1 MHESMTELILIR
13 HGETDWNLQH
23 RFQGQVDVPLNPRGL
38 AQAQRLVQRLQQ
50 ERLDAFACSDLTR
63 ARQTAAPAAAAW
75 QMQPE
80 SVAGLREQ
88 GFGILE
94 GLSAPEI
101 VARYPAE
108 WEQWRRYDADY
119 APPRGESLR
128 SFHLRVIA
136 AVRALAQRNPGRRL
150 AVVTHGGALDM
161 VWRAATGQ
169 SLHGARSC
177 AIPNAGLN
185 RVKVHEDHIEILDWA
200 DDAHVADLGSVSP
213 RVLGRD
219 EEPAIP
225 RQPLQAGAQ

>member
-1 MHESMTELILIR
+1 MTELILIR

-23 RFQGQVDVPLNPRGL
+23 RFQGQVDVPLNARGL
-38 AQAQRLVQRLQQ
+38 AQAQRLAQRLRH
-50 ERLDAFACSDLTR
+50 EAIDAFACSDLSR
-63 ARQTAAPAAAAW
+63 ARQTAAPAAEAW

-80 SVAGLREQ
+80 PVSGLREQ

-101 VARYPAE
+101 IERYPLE
-108 WEQWRRYDADY
+108 WAHWRRYDADY
-119 APPRGESLR
+119 APPDGESLR
-128 SFHLRVIA
+128 SFHARVID
-136 AVRALAQRNPGRRL
+136 AVCALAQRHPGRRL

-185 RVKVHEDHIEILDWA
+185 RVRVHEGRIEILDWA
-200 DDAHVADLGSVSP
+200 DDAHVADLGSVRP

-219 EEPAIP
+219 GEPEVP
-225 RQPLQAGAQ
+225 SQTLRQGAR